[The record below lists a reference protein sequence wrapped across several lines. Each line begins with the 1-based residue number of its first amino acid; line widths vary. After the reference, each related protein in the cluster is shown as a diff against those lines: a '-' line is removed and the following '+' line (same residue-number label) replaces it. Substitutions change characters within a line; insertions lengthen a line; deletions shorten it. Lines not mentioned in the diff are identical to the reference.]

1 MFPPAL
7 PLRSSGTPCGPIKN
21 PLLQNKQGTTES
33 AAVPPKL
40 SDKHKRVIPKG
51 RKFRGTTLLDQI
63 DSRSCNAD
71 HSGRSYSTF
80 SAAVRE
86 RTSLFSG
93 FRLAPSAGS
102 LRSTPISTFFRQYYS
117 CIVYILAISE
127 KLVKKNFN
135 IKRAM
140 KTESSHS
147 SFISLFFPFRYF
159 HSVDLAVERRHEE
172 KPDGGGKK
180 KPADKGDGKRPPEG
194 VRNERHEAKDVGHRG
209 KHDRT

>member
-40 SDKHKRVIPKG
+40 SDKHKRVVPKG

-117 CIVYILAISE
+117 CIVYILAILE

-135 IKRAM
+135 IKMSHENGKFSQLFHIFIFPLSVFSLRRSGCRAQ
-140 KTESSHS
+140 
-147 SFISLFFPFRYF
+147 
-159 HSVDLAVERRHEE
+159 ARREARWRWQEE
-172 KPDGGGKK
+172 
-180 KPADKGDGKRPPEG
+180 AR
-194 VRNERHEAKDVGHRG
+194 RQRRRQAAARRG
-209 KHDRT
+209 S

>member
-1 MFPPAL
+1 MIRRPPRSTLFPYTTLVRSPVVPTRIVPLAVMSSRCAASASMLPPNTMPAAMTAAAPYFIHFFMMFPPAL

-40 SDKHKRVIPKG
+40 SDKHKRVVPKG

-117 CIVYILAISE
+117 CIEIG
-127 KLVKKNFN
+127 
-135 IKRAM
+135 RA
-140 KTESSHS
+140 H
-147 SFISLFFPFRYF
+147 
-159 HSVDLAVERRHEE
+159 V
-172 KPDGGGKK
+172 
-180 KPADKGDGKRPPEG
+180 
-194 VRNERHEAKDVGHRG
+194 
-209 KHDRT
+209 

>member
-40 SDKHKRVIPKG
+40 SDKHKRVVPKG

-102 LRSTPISTFFRQYYS
+102 LRSTPISTFSVNTIPVLCTFSHFRKTCQEKFQY
-117 CIVYILAISE
+117 
-127 KLVKKNFN
+127 KKSHENGKFSQLFH
-135 IKRAM
+135 IFIFPLSVFSLRRSGCRAQ
-140 KTESSHS
+140 
-147 SFISLFFPFRYF
+147 
-159 HSVDLAVERRHEE
+159 ARREARWRWQEE
-172 KPDGGGKK
+172 
-180 KPADKGDGKRPPEG
+180 AR
-194 VRNERHEAKDVGHRG
+194 RQRRRQAAARRG
-209 KHDRT
+209 S

>member
-40 SDKHKRVIPKG
+40 SDKHKRVVPKG

-86 RTSLFSG
+86 RTSLFSA

-102 LRSTPISTFFRQYYS
+102 LRSTPISTFFLYCVHFSHFRKTCQEKFQYKKSHENGKFSQLFHIFIFPLSVFSLRRSGCRAQARREARWRSQEEARRQ
-117 CIVYILAISE
+117 
-127 KLVKKNFN
+127 
-135 IKRAM
+135 
-140 KTESSHS
+140 
-147 SFISLFFPFRYF
+147 
-159 HSVDLAVERRHEE
+159 RRRQ
-172 KPDGGGKK
+172 
-180 KPADKGDGKRPPEG
+180 AAAR
-194 VRNERHEAKDVGHRG
+194 RG
-209 KHDRT
+209 S